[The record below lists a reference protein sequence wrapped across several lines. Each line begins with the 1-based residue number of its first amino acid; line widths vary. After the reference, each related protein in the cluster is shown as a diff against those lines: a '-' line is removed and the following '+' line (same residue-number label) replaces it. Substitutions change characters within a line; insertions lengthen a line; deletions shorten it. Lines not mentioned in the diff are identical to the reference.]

1 MGFLAVNAQAAN
13 GTVPYII
20 VAGGTTL
27 TIDVTTYSSF
37 GMGSWIMVAEYITDA
52 GLTAT
57 TTGTGKAATPLAIG
71 TTNSMEII
79 FKAASNMPFLTAA
92 DVGANAGG
100 ITASNH
106 CWTAV
111 AALPFNSSTGER

>member
-1 MGFLAVNAQAAN
+1 
-13 GTVPYII
+13 
-20 VAGGTTL
+20 
-27 TIDVTTYSSF
+27 
-37 GMGSWIMVAEYITDA
+37 MVAEYITDA

-71 TTNSMEII
+71 TTNSMEIT
-79 FKAASNMPFLTAA
+79 FKAASNMPFLTAV